1 MYLDGNDPVERIMED
16 KKSRHCQK
24 SVQELTRGRKT
35 KGVADVVKD
44 FDIAAQ
50 AAKGN
55 RREADVTRLYLNEI
69 GAASLL
75 SAQEEVYYSRLAQ
88 QGDERGRQR
97 MIVSNLRLV
106 VRISRRYL
114 NRGLSLLDLV
124 QEGNLGLLKAVEK
137 FDPERGYRFSTYS
150 TWWIRQ
156 TIERAIMNQTRTIRL
171 PIHVLKELNTYL
183 RVSRELSALDKPAT
197 PEAIAQAL
205 DKPVMA
211 VERVLGFDERVSSAD
226 VPIGVG
232 QDQSIMDTVPDADD
246 YIPNQ
251 LQQNGEVRDT
261 ILHWL
266 HRLTTKQCDVIVR
279 RFGFHGHE
287 VGTLEQVGREIGLT
301 RERVRQIQL
310 EALAQLKEF
319 AAESG
324 FDKASW

>member
-1 MYLDGNDPVERIMED
+1 MED
-16 KKSRHCQK
+16 KNSRHCLQ
-24 SVQELTRGRKT
+24 SVQKLTSERKT
-35 KGVADVVKD
+35 KGVADVVKN
-44 FDIAAQ
+44 FDIATES
-50 AAKGN
+50 KNGN

-69 GAASLL
+69 GAAKLL
-75 SAQEEVYYSRLAQ
+75 SAQEEVHYSRLAQ
-88 QGDERGRQR
+88 SGDERGRHR
-97 MIVSNLRLV
+97 MVVSNLRLV

-183 RVSRELSALDKPAT
+183 RVSRELSAANKPTTPDAIAEVLEKPA
-197 PEAIAQAL
+197 A
-205 DKPVMA
+205 A
-211 VERVLGFDERVSSAD
+211 VERILGFDERVTSAD
-226 VPIGVG
+226 LPIGAG
-232 QDQSIMDTVPDADD
+232 QDQTIMDTVPDDED
-246 YIPNQ
+246 SIPNQ
-251 LQQNGEVRDT
+251 LQQVGEVRQT
-261 ILHWL
+261 ILKWL
-266 HRLTTKQCDVIVR
+266 HKLTTKQCDVIVR

>member
-1 MYLDGNDPVERIMED
+1 MED
-16 KKSRHCQK
+16 KKSRDWQQ
-24 SVQELTRGRKT
+24 SVQELSNPSNT

-44 FDIAAQ
+44 FDIAVE
-50 AAKGN
+50 AKTGN

-69 GAASLL
+69 GAANLL
-75 SAQEEVYYSRLAQ
+75 SAKEEVHYSRLAK
-88 QGDERGRQR
+88 QGDERGRHR

-137 FDPERGYRFSTYS
+137 FDPEKGYRFSTYS

-183 RVSRELSALDKPAT
+183 RKSRELNAANKPAT
-197 PEAIAQAL
+197 PEAIANAL
-205 DKPVMA
+205 GKPVAA
-211 VERVLGFDERVSSAD
+211 VERILAFDERVGSAD
-226 VPIGVG
+226 IPIVAG
-232 QDQSIMDTVPDADD
+232 QDQTLVDTVADSDD
-246 YIPNQ
+246 YIPNKL
-251 LQQNGEVRDT
+251 LQDVKVRDT
-261 ILHWL
+261 ILDWL
-266 HRLTTKQCDVIVR
+266 HKLSTKQCDVIVR

-310 EALAQLKEF
+310 EALAQLREY
-319 AAESG
+319 AAQSG
-324 FDKASW
+324 FDNASW